1 MPPVAGHASMMK
13 KSGIL
18 RRHHGSDTL
27 EEGSFLDL
35 GAMTFEDEAGALAG
49 TKGTVRLAEI
59 LRFEDLHQVS
69 KLAYQGDIVL
79 LDYTS
84 IANDQIAVKRMSLDL
99 KNVTKDT
106 GGDVA
111 GIAKNLIAIT
121 PAGIRIDRNKIR
133 PSF

>member
-1 MPPVAGHASMMK
+1 MK
-13 KSGIL
+13 RSGIL

-35 GAMTFEDEAGALAG
+35 GQMNFDDEAAGLAG
-49 TKGTVRLAEI
+49 AKGAVRMAEI
-59 LRFEDLHQVS
+59 LRFEDLGKISQ
-69 KLAYQGDIVL
+69 LAYQGDIVV

-84 IANDQIAVKRMSLDL
+84 IANDQVAVKRMSMDL
-99 KNVTKDT
+99 KNVAKDT

-111 GIAKNLIAIT
+111 GIAKNLLCLT
-121 PAGIRIDRNKIR
+121 PAGFRIDRQKIR

>member
-1 MPPVAGHASMMK
+1 MT

-27 EEGSFLDL
+27 EEGTFLDL
-35 GAMTFEDEAGALAG
+35 GTMSFEDEAGSLAG
-49 TKGTVRLAEI
+49 AHGTVRMAEI

-84 IANDQIAVKRMSLDL
+84 IANDQIAVKRMSIDL
-99 KNVTKDT
+99 KNVAKDT

-111 GIAKNLIAIT
+111 GIAKNLLAIT
-121 PAGIRIDRNKIR
+121 PAGIRIDRQKIR

>member
-1 MPPVAGHASMMK
+1 MMK
-13 KSGIL
+13 RSGIL

-35 GAMTFEDEAGALAG
+35 GQMNFDDEAEGLAAA
-49 TKGTVRLAEI
+49 KGSVRMAEI
-59 LRFEDLHQVS
+59 LRFEDLGKISQ
-69 KLAYQGDIVL
+69 LAYQGDIVV

-84 IANDQIAVKRMSLDL
+84 IANDQVAVKRMSLDL
-99 KNVTKDT
+99 KNVAKDT

-111 GIAKNLIAIT
+111 GIAKNLLCLT
-121 PAGIRIDRNKIR
+121 PAGFRIDRQKIR

>member
-1 MPPVAGHASMMK
+1 MT

-18 RRHHGSDTL
+18 RRHHGADTL

-35 GAMTFEDEAGALAG
+35 GTMQFEDEAGALAG
-49 TKGTVRLAEI
+49 NRGAVRMAEI
-59 LRFEDLHQVS
+59 LRFEDLHQVT
-69 KLAYQGDIVL
+69 KLAYGGDIVI

-84 IANDQIAVKRMSLDL
+84 IANDQMAVKRMSIDL
-99 KNVTKDT
+99 KNVAKDT

-111 GIAKNLIAIT
+111 GIAKNLLAIT
-121 PAGIRIDRNKIR
+121 PAGIRIDRQKIR

>member
-1 MPPVAGHASMMK
+1 MS

-27 EEGSFLDL
+27 EEWSFLDL
-35 GAMTFEDEAGALAG
+35 GTMQFEDEAGALAG
-49 TKGTVRLAEI
+49 AKGTVRMAEI
-59 LRFEDLHQVS
+59 LRFEDLHDIT
-69 KLAYQGDIVL
+69 KLAYQGDIVI

-84 IANDQIAVKRMSLDL
+84 IANDSIAVKRMSIDL
-99 KNVTKDT
+99 KNVAKDT

-111 GIAKNLIAIT
+111 GIAKNLLAIT
-121 PAGIRIDRNKIR
+121 PAGFRIDRQKIR

>member
-1 MPPVAGHASMMK
+1 MMK

-35 GAMTFEDEAGALAG
+35 GAMEFEDEAGALAAS
-49 TKGTVRLAEI
+49 KGAVRLAEI
-59 LRFEDLHQVS
+59 LRFEDLHEVS
-69 KLAYQGDIVL
+69 KLAYQGDVVL
-79 LDYTS
+79 IDYTS
-84 IANDQIAVKRMSLDL
+84 IANDQTSVKRMSIDL
-99 KNVTKDT
+99 KNVAKDT

-111 GIAKNLIAIT
+111 GIAKNLLCIA
-121 PAGIRIDRNKIR
+121 PAGFRIDRQKLR

>member
-1 MPPVAGHASMMK
+1 MT

-18 RRHHGSDTL
+18 RRHHGSDNL
-27 EEGSFLDL
+27 EEGTFLDL
-35 GAMTFEDEAGALAG
+35 GAMQFEDELGSLAGAR
-49 TKGTVRLAEI
+49 GTVRTAEL
-59 LRFEDLHQVS
+59 LRFEDLHQIS

-84 IANDQIAVKRMSLDL
+84 IANDQIAVKRMSIDL
-99 KNVTKDT
+99 KNVAKDT

-111 GIAKNLIAIT
+111 GIAKNLLAIT
-121 PAGIRIDRNKIR
+121 PAGIRIDRQKIR

>member
-1 MPPVAGHASMMK
+1 MMK

-27 EEGSFLDL
+27 EEGAFLDL
-35 GAMTFEDEAGALAG
+35 GAMSFEDEAGALVG
-49 TKGTVRLAEI
+49 NKGTVRLAEI
-59 LRFEDLHQVS
+59 LRFEDLHEIS

-84 IANDQIAVKRMSLDL
+84 IANDQIAVKRMSIDL

>member
-1 MPPVAGHASMMK
+1 MK
-13 KSGIL
+13 RSGIL

-35 GAMTFEDEAGALAG
+35 GQMNFEDEAAGLAG
-49 TKGTVRLAEI
+49 AKGAVRMAEI
-59 LRFEDLHQVS
+59 LRFEDLGKISQ
-69 KLAYQGDIVL
+69 LAYQGDIVV

-84 IANDQIAVKRMSLDL
+84 IANDQVAVKRMSMDL
-99 KNVTKDT
+99 KNVAKDT

-111 GIAKNLIAIT
+111 GIAKNLLCLT
-121 PAGIRIDRNKIR
+121 PAGFRIDRQKIR

>member
-1 MPPVAGHASMMK
+1 MMK

-35 GAMTFEDEAGALAG
+35 GAMEFDDEAGALAG
-49 TKGTVRLAEI
+49 SKGTVRLAEI
-59 LRFEDLHQVS
+59 LRFEDLHHVT

-79 LDYTS
+79 HDYTS
-84 IANDQIAVKRMSLDL
+84 ISNDQIAVKRMSLDL
-99 KNVTKDT
+99 KNVAKDT

-111 GIAKNLIAIT
+111 GIAKNLLAIT
-121 PAGIRIDRNKIR
+121 PAGIRIDRQKIR

>member
-1 MPPVAGHASMMK
+1 MPPVAGLASMMK

-35 GAMTFEDEAGALAG
+35 GAMSFEDEAGALAC

-59 LRFEDLHQVS
+59 LRFEDLHQIS

-84 IANDQIAVKRMSLDL
+84 IANDQIAVKRMSIDL

>member
-1 MPPVAGHASMMK
+1 MMK

-18 RRHHGSDTL
+18 RRHHGSETL

-35 GAMTFEDEAGALAG
+35 GAMGFEDEAAALAG
-49 TKGTVRLAEI
+49 ARGSVRLAEI

-69 KLAYQGDIVL
+69 KFAYQGDIVL

-84 IANDQIAVKRMSLDL
+84 IANDQIAMKRMSIDL
-99 KNVTKDT
+99 KNVAKDT

-111 GIAKNLIAIT
+111 GIAKNLVAIT
-121 PAGIRIDRNKIR
+121 PAGIRIDRQKIR

>member
-1 MPPVAGHASMMK
+1 MK

-27 EEGSFLDL
+27 EEGTFLDL
-35 GAMTFEDEAGALAG
+35 GAMSFKDEAGALAG
-49 TKGTVRLAEI
+49 NRGTVRLAEI

-84 IANDQIAVKRMSLDL
+84 IANDQIAVKRMSVDL
-99 KNVTKDT
+99 KNVAKDT

-111 GIAKNLIAIT
+111 GIAKNLLAIT
-121 PAGIRIDRNKIR
+121 PAGIRIDRTKIR

>member
-1 MPPVAGHASMMK
+1 MT

-18 RRHHGSDTL
+18 RRHHGADTL

-35 GAMTFEDEAGALAG
+35 GTMQFEDEAGALAG
-49 TKGTVRLAEI
+49 NRGAVRMAEI
-59 LRFEDLHQVS
+59 LRFEDLHQVT
-69 KLAYQGDIVL
+69 KLAYAGDIVI

-84 IANDQIAVKRMSLDL
+84 IANDQMAVKRMSIDL
-99 KNVTKDT
+99 KNVAKDT

-111 GIAKNLIAIT
+111 GIAKNLLAIT
-121 PAGIRIDRNKIR
+121 PAGIRIDRQKIR

>member
-1 MPPVAGHASMMK
+1 MMK

-27 EEGSFLDL
+27 EEGTFLDL
-35 GAMTFEDEAGALAG
+35 GTMQFDDEAGALAG
-49 TKGTVRLAEI
+49 SKGTVRLAEI
-59 LRFEDLHQVS
+59 LRFEDLHQVT

-84 IANDQIAVKRMSLDL
+84 IANDQIAVKRMSVDL
-99 KNVTKDT
+99 KNVAKDT

-111 GIAKNLIAIT
+111 GIAKNLLAIT
-121 PAGIRIDRNKIR
+121 PSGFRIDRQKIR

>member
-1 MPPVAGHASMMK
+1 MPPVAGLASMMK

-35 GAMTFEDEAGALAG
+35 GAMSFEDEAGALAG

-59 LRFEDLHQVS
+59 LRFEDLHQIS

-84 IANDQIAVKRMSLDL
+84 IANDQIAVKRMSIDL

>member
-1 MPPVAGHASMMK
+1 MA
-13 KSGIL
+13 KSSGLL

-35 GAMTFEDEAGALAG
+35 GSMQFEDEAGALVG
-49 TKGTVRLAEI
+49 TKGAVRLAEI
-59 LRFEDLHQVS
+59 IRFEDLHEIT

-84 IANDQIAVKRMSLDL
+84 IANDQIAVKRMSMDL
-99 KNVTKDT
+99 KNVAKDT

-111 GIAKNLIAIT
+111 GIAKNLLAIT